1 MRKRNMLA
9 YAILIVGSIAAF
21 YCYSR
26 LAELL
31 PMSDATMVEKT
42 DARITEVI
50 TPMVKKGQSTSDVMS
65 NVRFAFTVDGK
76 TIEGGFSVKD
86 REPAP
91 KKGAVVPVAYRIDRP
106 TIFLQ
111 AAEYDALPRQLSALR
126 ILMWGFA
133 LIAMVL
139 PFFVMNH
146 RA

>member
-1 MRKRNMLA
+1 MLA

-42 DARITEVI
+42 DARIIAVT
-50 TPMVKKGQSTSDVMS
+50 TPMVKKGQNTSDVVS
-65 NVRFAFTVDGK
+65 DVRFAFTVDGR
-76 TIEGGFSVKD
+76 TIEGGYSVKD
-86 REPAP
+86 RNAAP
-91 KKGAVVPVAYRIDRP
+91 KKGAVLTVAYRIDRP
-106 TIFLQ
+106 QIFLPL
-111 AAEYDALPRQLSALR
+111 AEYEALPRQLTALR
-126 ILMWGFA
+126 IMMWAFA

>member
-1 MRKRNMLA
+1 MLA

-42 DARITEVI
+42 DARITEVT
-50 TPMVKKGQSTSDVMS
+50 TPMVKKGQNTSDVVS
-65 NVRFAFTVDGK
+65 DVRFAFTVDGK
-76 TIEGGFSVKD
+76 KIEGGYSVRD
-86 REPAP
+86 RSKAP
-91 KKGAVVPVAYRIDRP
+91 EKGAVVPIAYRVDRP
-106 TIFLQ
+106 AIFLQ

-126 ILMWGFA
+126 IMMWGFA
-133 LIAMVL
+133 LVAMVL